1 MDSIICEENL
11 TEKTKELEREN
22 RILKIRIES
31 IEKQR
36 CRKEACPY
44 LDGEPVWR
52 VKAERDYLRKEVNQ
66 SMDFMDFATKR
77 IKALEVENR
86 YLKKQLYGAKSEKQR
101 KIKES
106 KSSFFPPADKKDKR
120 ERGAQDGHQGHGR
133 KIPKSLPVV
142 EEFYE
147 LPEEERYCKRCGLP
161 LEELPTTEDSYEIG
175 VRKTYF
181 LRRNRRKKYKKTCSC
196 ASPIITAPA
205 PPKIIPK
212 GKFTPGFWS
221 KVILDKYLL
230 SLPLQRQ
237 IFQMKLLGL
246 DVSKGT
252 LTEGLK
258 KLYECLLPL
267 YNLFREEARLAKHW
281 HADETGWF
289 VFVEA
294 EDKEGFK
301 WWLWV
306 YASKEKGIVFYVVD
320 KSRSGEVAKKFFG
333 EDASG
338 IANVDRYVGYKKLG
352 VKIQLAYC
360 WVHVKRDFIKI
371 HSKYPEDN
379 FLVDWAQEWID
390 DIANL
395 YLVNGERLANLNNPD
410 KFSVCQDQLV
420 EKLEEMKKRSQK
432 DYDHPEQIKVMESL
446 KKHWKGLTIFVEHPE
461 IPMDNN
467 LAERCF
473 KVPVLGRKNYYGNHS
488 EIGGEMAAVFFTM
501 TQSYLSS
508 GLDPGSCLEYYFEE
522 YAKSTGP
529 PKDLRRFLPQAIKEK
544 GPPQLKIPP

>member
-1 MDSIICEENL
+1 MQLVYEESL
-11 TEKTKELEREN
+11 AEKIKELEQEN

-36 CRKEACPY
+36 CRKEACPH
-44 LDGEPVWR
+44 LDGEPVYR
-52 VKAERDYLRKEVNQ
+52 VKVERDYLRKEVNR
-66 SMDFMDFATKR
+66 SMDLMDFATKR
-77 IKALEVENR
+77 MKALEGENN
-86 YLKKQLYGAKSEKQR
+86 YLRKQLYGAKSEKQKTKER
-101 KIKES
+101 KGNLS
-106 KSSFFPPADKKDKR
+106 PADKEETKR

-133 KIPKSLPVV
+133 KIPENLPVV

-161 LEELPTTEDSYEIG
+161 VEELSSTEDSYEIG

-181 LRRNRRKKYKKTCSC
+181 LRRNRKKKYKKTCSC
-196 ASPIITAPA
+196 PNPIITAPA
-205 PPKIIPK
+205 PSKIIPK

-237 IFQMKLLGL
+237 VFQMKLFGL

-252 LTEGLK
+252 LVEGLK
-258 KLYECLLPL
+258 KLSNYLLPL
-267 YNLFREEARLAKHW
+267 YNLFREEARLSKHW

-289 VFVEA
+289 IFVEA
-294 EDKEGFK
+294 EDKKGFK

-306 YASKEKGIVFYVVD
+306 YVIKEKGIVFYVID
-320 KSRSGEVAKKFFG
+320 RSRSGEVAKKFFG
-333 EDASG
+333 KDAVG

-352 VKIQLAYC
+352 AKIQLAYC
-360 WVHVKRDFIKI
+360 WFHVRRDFIKI
-371 HSKYPEDN
+371 QSKYPEDN
-379 FLVDWAQEWID
+379 FLVDWAGEWID
-390 DIANL
+390 DIAKL
-395 YLVNGERLANLNNPD
+395 YLINEKRLAQLNNPD
-410 KFSVCQDQLV
+410 EFSIHQDQLV
-420 EKLEEMKKRSQK
+420 EKLEEMKERSRQK
-432 DYDHPEQIKVMESL
+432 YEHPEQIKVMESL
-446 KKHWKGLTIFVEHPE
+446 KKHWKGLTIFVERPDV
-461 IPMDNN
+461 PMDNN

-473 KVPVLGRKNYYGNHS
+473 KTSVLGRKNYYGNHS

-501 TQSYLSS
+501 TQSYLFN
-508 GLDPGSCLEYYFEE
+508 GLDPGGCLEYYFEE
-522 YAKSTGP
+522 YAKSNGP